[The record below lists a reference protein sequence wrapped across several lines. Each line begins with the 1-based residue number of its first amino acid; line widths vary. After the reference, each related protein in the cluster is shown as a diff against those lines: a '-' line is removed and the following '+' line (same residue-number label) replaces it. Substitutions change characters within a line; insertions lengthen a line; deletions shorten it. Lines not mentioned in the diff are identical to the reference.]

1 MVLRLLSNSSVLYV
15 AICISSTM
23 VSCDALVAHG
33 ADPEI
38 LRQRSLHEAHIK
50 YEARLKFLRSLNESK
65 LAAELEDDSLNNK
78 EPWNSLAF
86 KEAIKRIEQNP
97 GFAKALAPFANK
109 SDRSA
114 LLGLL
119 AIRRVAPS
127 VYKSI
132 GSPQSRTAVL
142 VDALKHSTMFNLWGL
157 PHLGMNDASQALIE
171 GNGTAA
177 QALMSLLNDKSEA
190 PAWGSSYA
198 RESNRYQY
206 TIGDYAFAISQGILR
221 KEHGEG
227 DMKIKLPENPKDRE
241 KLIETYKKNFV
252 VKPTPTETI
261 PPAEPAVQPD
271 PISPGAP
278 ESLRIN

>member
-1 MVLRLLSNSSVLYV
+1 MLLRLLSNSSVLYV

-86 KEAIKRIEQNP
+86 KEAMKRIEQNP

-132 GSPQSRTAVL
+132 GSPQSRTEVL

-171 GNGTAA
+171 ENGTAA

-198 RESNRYQY
+198 RESKRYQY
-206 TIGDYAFAISQGILR
+206 TIGDYAFAISQGIVR
-221 KEHGEG
+221 KGQGKEYK
-227 DMKIKLPENPKDRE
+227 KINLPENPAERSRQMKIY
-241 KLIETYKKNFV
+241 KETFV
-252 VKPTPTETI
+252 IQPTP
-261 PPAEPAVQPD
+261 PEPMKPVQPGTQPD
-271 PISPGAP
+271 EISPGAP